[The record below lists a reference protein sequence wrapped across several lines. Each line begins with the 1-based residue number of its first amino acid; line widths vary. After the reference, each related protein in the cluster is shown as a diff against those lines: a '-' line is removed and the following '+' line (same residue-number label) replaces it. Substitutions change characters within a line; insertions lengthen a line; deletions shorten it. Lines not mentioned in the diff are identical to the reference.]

1 MSISPAQSP
10 RTPRRFIILRALTLV
25 IAALAAFSALALPLA
40 LRPTT
45 LPLTVGDV
53 APRDLQAPYAVEYLS
68 EVRTESA
75 RQTAALTVAPVYTL
89 ADPSIARAQ
98 IEDLRGT
105 LLYIATL
112 RADEYASPDEQISDL
127 LALDGILLKE
137 ETVATILN
145 LSDAQWETIQQES
158 LSVLEQVMRNSI
170 RQSDVASIQRS
181 VPSRV
186 SLALTEI
193 QAQVVAELVR
203 AFIVPNSLYSDD
215 LTEAGRTSAR
225 ETVEPVIQSFKSG
238 ETIVSGGQLIT
249 SADLE
254 ALQTLGLIQPPQEW
268 QNYLGAGALT
278 LVLSIFLW
286 LYFSFRRSSFINA
299 MRSLVMVEIVFLI
312 FLVGARLTIPNHAII
327 PYLYPLPAFGLLIAT
342 LFGADAAF
350 VLVFSLSLLTTYGLP
365 NALDLTA
372 YYLVSSFISILV
384 LSKAKRVRS
393 FLRAGI
399 AITLV
404 GIAMLLAY
412 WLPYTP
418 TDWIGVASLAGAATF
433 NGVASSS
440 LTLLLQF
447 FLAQLLGLT
456 TTLQLLEISRPDVP
470 LLQFFLR
477 TAPGTYQHSLQVAN
491 LAEQAAESI
500 GADALLV
507 RVGAL
512 FHDVGKAENPLFFI
526 ENQAPG
532 SINTHEDLAP
542 EDSAENIIRHV
553 TDGVSL
559 GRKHRLPDR
568 LIDFMLEHHG
578 TNITQYQYSQALKN
592 AKGDEDKVDIEK
604 FRYPGPAPR
613 SRETALLMLADGT
626 EARSRA
632 EQPQTEEEIRTLV
645 HKTIETIQKN
655 GQLSN
660 TRLTLRDL
668 TLINESFVTT
678 LRGTLHPRI
687 KYPGAPDSGEGKTI
701 PRRRKDDRDSI

>member
-1 MSISPAQSP
+1 MSISPERSP
-10 RTPRRFIILRALTLV
+10 RTPRHFVILRALTLIV
-25 IAALAAFSALALPLA
+25 AAVAAFSALALPLA

-53 APRDLQAPYAVEYLS
+53 APRDLQAPYAVDYLS

-75 RQTAALTVAPVYTL
+75 RQTAALTVAPVFTL

-112 RADEYASPDEQISDL
+112 RADEYASPEEQISDL
-127 LALDGILLKE
+127 LALEDIMLKD

-215 LTEAGRTSAR
+215 LTEADRTSAR

-286 LYFSFRRSSFINA
+286 LYFGFRRSSFINA
-299 MRSLVMVEIVFLI
+299 MRSLVMVEIIFLI

-350 VLVFSLSLLTTYGLP
+350 VLVFALSLLTTYGLP

-447 FLAQLLGLT
+447 FLAQSLGLT

-491 LAEQAAESI
+491 LAEQAAERI

-568 LIDFMLEHHG
+568 LIDFILEHHG

-592 AKGDEDKVDIEK
+592 ANGDEDKVDIGK

-645 HKTIETIQKN
+645 HKTMETIQKN

-678 LRGTLHPRI
+678 LQGTLHPRI
-687 KYPGAPDSGEGKTI
+687 KYPGAPASGGVETI

>member
-45 LPLTVGDV
+45 IPLTVGDV

-75 RQTAALTVAPVYTL
+75 RQTAARTVAPVYTL

-112 RADEYASPDEQISDL
+112 REDEYASPEEQIADL
-127 LALDGILLKE
+127 QALESVSLKD
-137 ETVATILN
+137 ETIASILN
-145 LSDAQWETIQQES
+145 LSDAQWEIIQQES

-186 SLALTEI
+186 SLALTEL
-193 QAQVVAELVR
+193 QAHLVAELVN

-225 ETVEPVIQSFKSG
+225 EAVEPVIQSFKSG
-238 ETIVSGGQLIT
+238 ETIVSSGRIIT

-254 ALQTLGLIQPPQEW
+254 ALQILGLIQPPQEW
-268 QNYLGAGALT
+268 QNYLGAGVLVI
-278 LVLSIFLW
+278 VLSIFLW
-286 LYFSFRRSSFINA
+286 LYFGTRRSSFINS
-299 MRSLVMVEIVFLI
+299 MRSLIMVEIIFLI

-327 PYLYPLPAFGLLIAT
+327 PYLFPLPAFGLLIAT
-342 LFGADAAF
+342 LFRADAAF
-350 VLVFSLSLLTTYGLP
+350 MLVFSLSLLTTYGLP
-365 NALDLTA
+365 NSLDLTA
-372 YYLVSSFISILV
+372 YFLVSSFIGILV
-384 LSKAKRVRS
+384 LRKGKRVRS
-393 FLRAGI
+393 FIRAGF

-404 GIAMLLAY
+404 GIGMLLAY
-412 WLPYTP
+412 WLPFTP
-418 TDWIGVASLAGAATF
+418 TDWIGVATLAGAATF
-433 NGVASSS
+433 NGVASAS

-447 FLAQLLGLT
+447 FLAQILGLT
-456 TTLQLLEISRPDVP
+456 TALQLLEISRPDAP

-477 TAPGTYQHSLQVAN
+477 AAPGTYQHSLQVAN

-532 SINTHEDLAP
+532 NINTHEDLAP
-542 EDSAENIIRHV
+542 EESAENIIRHV
-553 TDGVSL
+553 TDGVAL

-578 TNITQYQYSQALKN
+578 TNITSYQYSQALKN
-592 AKGDEDKVDIEK
+592 ANGEENKVDIEK
-604 FRYPGPAPR
+604 FRYPGPAPQ
-613 SRETALLMLADGT
+613 SRETALLMLADGA

-632 EQPQTEEEIRTLV
+632 EQPQTEQEIRILV
-645 HKTIETIQKN
+645 QKAIEAIQKS
-655 GQLSN
+655 GQLKN
-660 TRLTLRDL
+660 TRLTLKDL
-668 TLINESFVTT
+668 TRINESFVST
-678 LRGTLHPRI
+678 LLGTVHPRV
-687 KYPGAPDSGEGKTI
+687 KYPGSPASGGVKTI
-701 PRRRKDDRDSI
+701 YRRRKDD

>member
-1 MSISPAQSP
+1 MSISPERSP
-10 RTPRRFIILRALTLV
+10 RTPRHFVILRALTLIV
-25 IAALAAFSALALPLA
+25 AAVAAFSALALPLA

-53 APRDLQAPYAVEYLS
+53 APRDLQAPYAVDYLS

-75 RQTAALTVAPVYTL
+75 RQSAALTVAPVYTL

-112 RADEYASPDEQISDL
+112 RADEYASPEEQISDL
-127 LALDGILLKE
+127 LALDGILLKD

-215 LTEAGRTSAR
+215 LTEADRTSAR

-286 LYFSFRRSSFINA
+286 LYFGFRRSSFINA
-299 MRSLVMVEIVFLI
+299 MRSLVMVEIIFLI

-350 VLVFSLSLLTTYGLP
+350 VLVFALSLLTTYGLP

-447 FLAQLLGLT
+447 FLAQSLGLT

-491 LAEQAAESI
+491 LAEQAAERI

-592 AKGDEDKVDIEK
+592 ANGDEDKVDIGK

-645 HKTIETIQKN
+645 HKTMETIQKN

-678 LRGTLHPRI
+678 LQGTLHPRI
-687 KYPGAPDSGEGKTI
+687 KYPGAPASGGVETI

>member
-1 MSISPAQSP
+1 MPNSQEQSP
-10 RTPRRFIILRALTLV
+10 RTPRRFVLLRALTLV
-25 IAALAAFSALALPLA
+25 IAALAAFSSLTLPLA
-40 LRPTT
+40 LSPTT
-45 LPLTVGDV
+45 LPLAVGDV

-89 ADPSIARAQ
+89 ADPSIARTQ

-112 RADEYASPDEQISDL
+112 RADEYASSEEQFSDL
-127 LALDGILLKE
+127 LALESITLKE
-137 ETVATILN
+137 ETIATILDM
-145 LSDAQWETIQQES
+145 SDAHWETIQQEA

-186 SLALTEI
+186 SLALTET
-193 QAQVVAELVR
+193 QAQLVSELAR
-203 AFIVPNSLYSDD
+203 AFIVPNSLYSDE

-225 ETVEPVIQSFKSG
+225 ETVEPIIQSFKSG
-238 ETIVSGGQLIT
+238 ERIVSGGQIIT

-268 QNYLGAGALT
+268 QNYLGAGALV
-278 LVLSIFLW
+278 LALSIFLW
-286 LYFSFRRSSFINA
+286 LYFGFRRSAFINA
-299 MRSLVMVEIVFLI
+299 MRSLILVEVIFLI

-327 PYLYPLPAFGLLIAT
+327 PYLYPLAAFGLLIAT
-342 LFGADAAF
+342 LFGADAAL

-372 YYLVSSFISILV
+372 YYLVASFISILV
-384 LSKAKRVRS
+384 LGKAKRVRS

-399 AITLV
+399 AITLG

-412 WLPYTP
+412 WLPFTP
-418 TDWIGVASLAGAATF
+418 TDWIGVATLAGAALF

-447 FLAQLLGLT
+447 FLAQILGLT

-512 FHDVGKAENPLFFI
+512 YHDVGKAQNPLFFI

-578 TNITQYQYSQALKN
+578 TNITRYQYTQALKN
-592 AKGDEDKVDIEK
+592 ANGDENKVDKEK

-613 SRETALLMLADGT
+613 SRETALLMLADGA

-632 EQPQTEEEIRTLV
+632 EQPQTEHEIRTLV
-645 HKTIETIQKN
+645 QKTIETIQKS
-655 GQLSN
+655 GQLKN

-668 TLINESFVTT
+668 NLINESFVST
-678 LRGTLHPRI
+678 LRGTVHPRV
-687 KYPGAPDSGEGKTI
+687 KYPKEKGASASGGIPTI
-701 PRRRKDDRDSI
+701 PSSRRKDD